1 MRSLL
6 LALFTFA
13 AVVAAPRL
21 AAASGAVGTWQSDSG
36 NTFVIPDSKTDFDLI
51 MTRPDGQQTVY
62 RAGWVQGMT
71 GTQFRYG
78 ANPTCTATINRR
90 DPDVIHVSCPQQDS
104 TWVRIATQHGR
115 PGGIVGTWH
124 STSGFHFAIPKF
136 SRDEFDILMTAP
148 NGTKTLMK
156 GQWIEGMVG
165 TQFIMGKYTCTF
177 NSQDPDEIRVVAS
190 DEKFIWQR
198 D

>member
-6 LALFTFA
+6 LAVFTFA
-13 AVVAAPRL
+13 AVVAAPRIAS
-21 AAASGAVGTWQSDSG
+21 AAGAVGTWQSDSG
-36 NTFVIPDSKTDFDLI
+36 NTFVIPDSRTDFDLI

-62 RAGWVQGMT
+62 RAAWVQGMV
-71 GTQFRYG
+71 GTQFAYG
-78 ANPTCTATINRR
+78 NPRCTATINRR
-90 DPDVIHVSCPQQDS
+90 DPDVIHVACPQQNT
-104 TWVRIATQHGR
+104 TWVRVAQQHGR

-136 SRDEFDILMTAP
+136 SRGEFDILMTAP
-148 NGTKTLMK
+148 NGVKTLMK
-156 GQWIEGMVG
+156 GDWVEGMVG

>member
-1 MRSLL
+1 V
-6 LALFTFA
+6 LA
-13 AVVAAPRL
+13 VAPQIAS
-21 AAASGAVGTWQSDSG
+21 ASGAVGTWQSDSG

-51 MTRPDGQQTVY
+51 MTMPDGRQTTFK
-62 RAGWVQGMT
+62 AAWVQGMV
-71 GTQFRYG
+71 GTQFVYG
-78 ANPTCTATINRR
+78 NPRCTATINRR
-90 DPDVIHVSCPQQDS
+90 DTDVLHVVCGDDQSN
-104 TWVRIATQHGR
+104 TWVRVAAQHDR
-115 PGGIVGTWH
+115 PGGVVGSWH

-136 SRDEFDILMTAP
+136 SRDVFDILMTAP
-148 NGTKTLMK
+148 NGTKSLMK
-156 GQWIEGMVG
+156 GQWVEDLVG